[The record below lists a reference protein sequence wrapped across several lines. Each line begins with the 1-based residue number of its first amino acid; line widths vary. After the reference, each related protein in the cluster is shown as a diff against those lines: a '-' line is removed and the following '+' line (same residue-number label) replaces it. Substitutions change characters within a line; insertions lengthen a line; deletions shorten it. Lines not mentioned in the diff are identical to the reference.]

1 MMNVREYIAHV
12 YNYGSWANRRYLDVA
27 DGITDEQLHGEQGHS
42 WGSVHSVLVH
52 MLSSET
58 VWLKRWHGD
67 SPKAHLDPK
76 DFRSLRILRD
86 QWTAVENE
94 MRAFIRLQTEDSL
107 VAPVDYSNFRGE
119 KFRVPLWQL
128 LMHVPNHETHHR
140 GELAAMFALMN
151 VAHPE
156 DEVVQYFLDLSGQK
170 KF

>member
-1 MMNVREYIAHV
+1 MDVKQYITQI
-12 YNYGSWANRRYLDVA
+12 YDYGYWANDRYLGVA
-27 DGITDEQLHGEQGHS
+27 DGITEEQLHRAQGHS

-58 VWLKRWHGD
+58 VWLKRWQGD

-76 DFRSLRILRD
+76 DFPSLRHLRD

-94 MRAFIRLQTEDSL
+94 MRAFIRLQTENSL
-107 VAPVDYSNFRGE
+107 QAPMSYSNFRGE
-119 KFRVPLWQL
+119 KFRVPLWQM

-140 GELAAMFALMN
+140 GELAAMFALMD

-156 DEVVQYFLDLSGQK
+156 DEVIQYFLDLSGQK